1 MPVSPHSHVWHS
13 DFFLLLSLS
22 FICVS
27 FSFIF
32 HASFSI
38 FPRLDCRHKP
48 QLKPSQSVAEASK
61 YSSPFAT
68 FQTRASNHCCCC
80 CYYTRSTHFS
90 HTFVTIPPSFYVSL
104 THPMP
109 YVHKSTLSCITF
121 RTLSLSLP
129 LSSFTISVFLSH
141 IYSFSILCLSLSHT
155 LRYIHTFSLLDMPG
169 SMTSNGK

>member
-68 FQTRASNHCCCC
+68 FQTRASKHCCY
-80 CYYTRSTHFS
+80 YYTRSTHFS
-90 HTFVTIPPSFYVSL
+90 HTFVTIPPFFYVSL

-121 RTLSLSLP
+121 QTLSLSLP
-129 LSSFTISVFLSH
+129 LSSYTISVFPHMFTLSQ
-141 IYSFSILCLSLSHT
+141 SCVSLTHT